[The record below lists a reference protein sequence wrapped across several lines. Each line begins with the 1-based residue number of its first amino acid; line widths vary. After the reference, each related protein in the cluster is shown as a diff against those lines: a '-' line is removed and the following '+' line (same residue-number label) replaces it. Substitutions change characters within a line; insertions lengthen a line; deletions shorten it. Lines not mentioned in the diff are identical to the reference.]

1 MAIVIRKAVLEDIER
16 IMDIFSIARKF
27 MQTTGNPN
35 QWING
40 YPQKELIS
48 NEIAN
53 GHCYV
58 CETNDSSEKRVVA
71 TFCFIEGPD
80 PTYSYIEDGE
90 WPDDLPYYVI
100 HRLAS
105 DGTVHGIASTCIEWG
120 LDKSSVLR
128 VDTHHDNKVMQ
139 HLLEKNGFSRCGI
152 IYVAN
157 GTPRIAY
164 YRKSE

>member
-1 MAIVIRKAVLEDIER
+1 MAIVIRKAVSDDIEI
-16 IMDIFSIARKF
+16 IMNIFSIARQF
-27 MQTTGNPN
+27 MKATGNPN

-40 YPQKELIS
+40 YPQKELII
-48 NEIAN
+48 NDITN

-58 CETNDSSEKRVVA
+58 CENENFLERKVVA

-80 PTYSYIEDGE
+80 PTYSYIEEGE

-105 DGTVHGIASTCIEWG
+105 DGTVHGIASRCIEWCQE
-120 LDKSSVLR
+120 KSSVLR

-164 YRKSE
+164 YRKR